1 MKKYQIIYADPP
13 WNYKVYS
20 KKGLGRSAESHYP
33 TMSIEDICAL
43 PVGNL
48 ADKDCAL
55 FLWVTIPCLLEGLS
69 VLKAWGF
76 TYKTVGFVWVK
87 QNRKADSLFWGMG
100 YWTRSNVELCI
111 LATKGHPKRINAAVH
126 QVIVSHI
133 EEHSKKPQEARE
145 RIVSL
150 MGDLPRMVSI
160 FPTGS
165 LSVMTGL
172 LRLFPGRAPQSVSG
186 SFWRAASLPPMWNL
200 QKRQAMNAPSL
211 PQSSGTYITISV
223 RTPEKPD
230 ICPACQRSKAMG
242 SRRRPT
248 A

>member
-150 MGDLPRMVSI
+150 MGDLPRI
-160 FPTGS
+160 E
-165 LSVMTGL
+165 
-172 LRLFPGRAPQSVSG
+172 LFARHNINRYAECCVAFLCNKNIPAKPVNNNTY
-186 SFWRAASLPPMWNL
+186 AIIVN
-200 QKRQAMNAPSL
+200 RQLN
-211 PQSSGTYITISV
+211 
-223 RTPEKPD
+223 R
-230 ICPACQRSKAMG
+230 CFF
-242 SRRRPT
+242 T
-248 A
+248 AEH